1 MYIKARRNQG
11 LQMEA
16 FRAIS
21 LIAQS
26 RAVAKGWKTPVSACE
41 PLCAI
46 FLRKPSVFP
55 LSLVK
60 ANVGRLCEK
69 LKSGIRSGLK
79 QRCGGN
85 FLAIVAGTILSE
97 KLNFTGG
104 FFEWR
109 RPFDF
114 STR

>member
-1 MYIKARRNQG
+1 MCDPLSKAECVPAFARESKRGPFVRKVEKRDEKRLGTALVTAVLLDFPPLLDDGGSQRTGKCMYIKARRNQG

-46 FLRKPSVFP
+46 L
-55 LSLVK
+55 
-60 ANVGRLCEK
+60 
-69 LKSGIRSGLK
+69 
-79 QRCGGN
+79 
-85 FLAIVAGTILSE
+85 
-97 KLNFTGG
+97 
-104 FFEWR
+104 
-109 RPFDF
+109 
-114 STR
+114 